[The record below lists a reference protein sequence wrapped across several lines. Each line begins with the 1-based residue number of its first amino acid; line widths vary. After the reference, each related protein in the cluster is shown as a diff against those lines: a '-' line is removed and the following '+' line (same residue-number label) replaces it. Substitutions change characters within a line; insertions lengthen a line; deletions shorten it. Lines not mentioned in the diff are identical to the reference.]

1 MHRRK
6 RNYYKL
12 FTIILFLSFL
22 IMNCYLLI
30 NKEMSQQQK
39 QHVFSHRGAS
49 GEEVEHSFKAY
60 DLALLYGS
68 KFIEQDLVTSEEDT
82 LFVSHDLSAKR
93 ITGINKLFSKMTDHE
108 IEQLKTKDNQK
119 ILKLQDVFDK
129 YKNTTTY
136 VIELKENTKQI
147 QLFENIIKK
156 NKLEDYVI
164 VQASDPKV
172 LVALENSFPSM
183 EKLLLVKNQK
193 QLESGLNYNEVDI
206 ISVDKK
212 LLNQKNVNLV
222 HQKKKNFNTWTLNT
236 TDEIKYAISLD
247 VDTYFT
253 NYTAKALSLEKEN
266 REEDFLDLF

>member
-1 MHRRK
+1 MHRKK

-12 FTIILFLSFL
+12 FTIILFLIFL
-22 IMNCYLLI
+22 TMGSYLLI
-30 NKEMSQQQK
+30 NKKMDQQQK

-68 KFIEQDLVTSEEDT
+68 EFIEQDLVTSEEDT

-93 ITGINKLFSKMTDHE
+93 ITGINRFFSKMTDHE

-156 NKLEDYVI
+156 NKLEDHVI
-164 VQASDPKV
+164 VQASEPKV

-206 ISVDKK
+206 ISADKK

-236 TDEIKYAISLD
+236 TDEIEYAISLD

-266 REEDFLDLF
+266 REENFLDLF